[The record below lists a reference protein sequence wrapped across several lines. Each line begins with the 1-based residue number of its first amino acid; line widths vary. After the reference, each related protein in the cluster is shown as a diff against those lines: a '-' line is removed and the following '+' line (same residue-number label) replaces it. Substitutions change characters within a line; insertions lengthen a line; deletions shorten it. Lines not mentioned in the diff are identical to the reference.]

1 MISFVVEGV
10 PQPRGSKKA
19 LPNRATGRAMMVD
32 SNPKS
37 GPWMDAVAHRAA
49 QAMDGCELFDG
60 PVSVLVEFY
69 FPRPKSHYYTSKAR
83 SGELRDDAPELHS
96 KKPDCDKLVRAI
108 GDGMTGVVYRD
119 DSQIAVLMVRKLYS
133 PSGGSCEV
141 SVSQLD

>member
-37 GPWMDAVAHRAA
+37 GPWMNAVAHHAA
-49 QAMDGCELFDG
+49 QAMDGGPLFDG
-60 PVSVLVEFY
+60 PVEVSIRFA
-69 FPRPKSHYYTSKAR
+69 FPRPKSHYRTGKHSN
-83 SGELRDDAPELHS
+83 ELRDDAPDWHA

-119 DSQIAVLMVRKLYS
+119 DSQIALLHVDKRYVE
-133 PSGGSCEV
+133 SGGYVCV
-141 SVSQLD
+141 SVQMLDQ

>member
-1 MISFVVEGV
+1 MIAFTVEGI

-37 GPWMDAVAHRAA
+37 GPWMNAVAH
-49 QAMDGCELFDG
+49 QASLAMNGLPLLAG
-60 PVSVLVEFY
+60 PVEVVVTFA
-69 FPRPKSHYYTSKAR
+69 FPRPKSHYRTGKRAN
-83 SGELRDDAPELHS
+83 ELRDDAPEMHS

-119 DSQIAVLMVRKLYS
+119 DSQIALLQINKRYTDS
-133 PSGGSCEV
+133 SGYCSVVVQEV
-141 SVSQLD
+141 

>member
-1 MISFVVEGV
+1 MISFVVEGI

-19 LPNRATGRAMMVD
+19 LPNRSTGRAMMVD

-49 QAMDGCELFDG
+49 KAMDGSPLFDG
-60 PVSVLVEFY
+60 PVEVLIRFA
-69 FPRPKSHYYTSKAR
+69 FPRPKSHYRTGKH
-83 SGELRDDAPELHS
+83 SGELRDDAPDWHF

-119 DSQIAVLMVRKLYS
+119 DSQISLLHVDKRYAA
-133 PSGGSCEV
+133 SGGYV
-141 SVSQLD
+141 SVSVQMLD